1 MYGRIKENMTNIP
14 FSIKTNVETDW
25 IIEKTSEMAEKILN
39 SKYLLILGL
48 LNLINEAPLLQLLYL
63 VLNNVIFIIHIIL
76 LFSFRL

>member
-1 MYGRIKENMTNIP
+1 MTNIP

-39 SKYLLILGL
+39 SKYLLISGL

-63 VLNNVIFIIHIIL
+63 VLNNLICIIHIIL